1 MVPQLERRASRART
15 ERGRRLIN
23 VSVALLGLAAAA
35 PLMLLI
41 AVLIKLTSR
50 GPIFYTQVRVGMNR
64 RAPGEPAGNSRR
76 HVDYGGRL
84 FTMYKFRTMSVNADR
99 AGQVWAS
106 PDDPR
111 TTLVGKVL
119 RKYRLDEIP
128 QLVNV
133 LKGDMNVVGPR
144 PEQPRIFV
152 NLRAQIDRYEERQA
166 VLPGITGW
174 AQINQHYDR
183 CVDDVRQKLML
194 DIHYVQRRCALMD
207 LQIMLRT
214 LPVVVFQRGAW

>member
-1 MVPQLERRASRART
+1 MM
-15 ERGRRLIN
+15 N
-23 VSVALLGLAAAA
+23 VAVALGGLVVSA
-35 PLMLLI
+35 PLMALI
-41 AVLIKLTSR
+41 AILIKLTSR
-50 GPIFYTQVRVGMNR
+50 GPILFMQVRVGVNR
-64 RAPGEPAGNSRR
+64 RTPNEPAGNSRR

-84 FTMYKFRTMSVNADR
+84 FTMYKFRTMKVDADA

-111 TTLVGKVL
+111 TTRIGRVL
-119 RKYRLDEIP
+119 RKYRMDEIP

-166 VLPGITGW
+166 VLPGITGY
-174 AQINQHYDR
+174 AQINQHYDS
-183 CVDDVRQKLML
+183 CIDDVKRKLML
-194 DIHYVQRRCALMD
+194 DIHYVQQRCALMD

-214 LPVVVFQRGAW
+214 LPVLVFKRGAW